1 MLDFLIKIKA
11 MVDVEKGVIQVRNGL
26 GMVVE
31 VLPFNVVNML
41 QRITQTKD
49 ACVKRLN
56 KNFNNIQ
63 LERMATKGVEII
75 SLQST
80 SLGFEDCN
88 DDSMSDKEIEEIR
101 RKGM

>member
-1 MLDFLIKIKA
+1 
-11 MVDVEKGVIQVRNGL
+11 
-26 GMVVE
+26 
-31 VLPFNVVNML
+31 
-41 QRITQTKD
+41 
-49 ACVKRLN
+49 
-56 KNFNNIQ
+56 
-63 LERMATKGVEII
+63 MATKGVEII